1 MAVYTGAAARVFRS
15 VSLSTNFA
23 ACFEY
28 TGREV
33 VHLTVS
39 QSQHIIIAIISMK

>member
-1 MAVYTGAAARVFRS
+1 MAVETGAAARMLRS
-15 VSLSTNFA
+15 VSLATNFA
-23 ACFEY
+23 TCFEC
-28 TGREV
+28 TGWEV